1 MKLMTVMISKRIG
14 VEMRLKIER
23 TVYTRAEVKLYC
35 PYSAEYTPK
44 IKIDAKIGS
53 IFMITS
59 MYVR

>member
-1 MKLMTVMISKRIG
+1 MTVMISKRIG

-23 TVYTRAEVKLYC
+23 TVYTRAEFKLYC

-44 IKIDAKIGS
+44 MMIDAKIGS

-59 MYVR
+59 I